1 MGGFMS
7 DELLQALASIALFS
21 GVSLDELAS
30 LAAGMYQ
37 VTLRENEMLFEQGQP
52 GDTMYLIEEG
62 ELKIFTL
69 GTGGREVVIDIL
81 STGDVLGQLSL
92 VDGKAHTVYA
102 RAMTDC
108 LLMALSRGPFLDHM
122 RQHPDTTV
130 QLMANMSARLRQTG
144 LQTESLSASDSQARL
159 AQAILFLAE
168 RDGEVT
174 AGLATSVLN
183 KKDIAATIGTSEEW
197 VNRTLSDWSRDGIIG
212 ITGGRRLL
220 LHDVDSLRA
229 LSGRGRR

>member
-1 MGGFMS
+1 
-7 DELLQALASIALFS
+7 
-21 GVSLDELAS
+21 
-30 LAAGMYQ
+30 
-37 VTLRENEMLFEQGQP
+37 
-52 GDTMYLIEEG
+52 
-62 ELKIFTL
+62 
-69 GTGGREVVIDIL
+69 
-81 STGDVLGQLSL
+81 
-92 VDGKAHTVYA
+92 
-102 RAMTDC
+102 
-108 LLMALSRGPFLDHM
+108 
-122 RQHPDTTV
+122 
-130 QLMANMSARLRQTG
+130 MANMSARLRQTG

-220 LHDVDSLRA
+220 LHDVDALRA